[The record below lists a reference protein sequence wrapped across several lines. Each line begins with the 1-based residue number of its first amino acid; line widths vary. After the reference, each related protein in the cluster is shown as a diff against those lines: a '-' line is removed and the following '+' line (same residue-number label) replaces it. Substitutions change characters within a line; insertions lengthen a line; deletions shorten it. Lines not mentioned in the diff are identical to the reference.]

1 MLVFLY
7 WNYNH
12 SGFMCQDGCGS
23 VNALIFKIYLIILSL
38 CVLVCMFEEG
48 WIWKVLSRLEMEGPL
63 VWTVVGF
70 MIWVLGSDLQ
80 FSARG
85 INLPNVYSKHKY
97 YPILTKLTMI
107 IVESL
112 IQL

>member
-97 YPILTKLTMI
+97 YPTLTKLTMI